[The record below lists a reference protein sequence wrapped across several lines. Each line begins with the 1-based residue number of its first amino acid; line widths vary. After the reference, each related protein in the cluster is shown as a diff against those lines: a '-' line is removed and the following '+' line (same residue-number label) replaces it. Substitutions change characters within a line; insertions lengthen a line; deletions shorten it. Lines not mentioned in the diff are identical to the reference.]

1 MIYLSYFDNRKKNK
15 YQLFKLLI
23 GRESRVLVLV
33 GFGIGGVIFRG
44 SFRFLDWLF
53 GDRYRGLN
61 GWNFDE
67 VTRVT
72 PPGEKGEPGDA
83 FNDFLKKS
91 K

>member
-1 MIYLSYFDNRKKNK
+1 MK
-15 YQLFKLLI
+15 LFI
-23 GRESRVLVLV
+23 GRESRLVVVGLV
-33 GFGIGGVIFRG
+33 FDDVVFRG
-44 SFRFLDWLF
+44 SFWFVDRLLV